1 METSTLVAT
10 PVASDLTADRWRR
23 DRLFYGGFTAGAI
36 AVVFAGFGRTYY
48 LGALTNS
55 APLPPLVHLHAAV
68 YSAWMV
74 LFAVQA
80 SLVAARRVSM
90 HRRLGAMSVILAIAM
105 VAAGWVVSIDGA
117 RTGWAGPREPR
128 DAAEALRFLAVPIGD
143 LIVFTGFYSAA
154 LYFRR
159 IPDTHKRLMV
169 LAMVGG
175 VLPPAL
181 GRLPITA
188 AIIATFGLLLAGP
201 VYDRVSCGRIQHAYI
216 WGVPIVFASLPLRF
230 AIARTEAW
238 RQFAQWVI
246 S

>member
-1 METSTLVAT
+1 METSTLVAA
-10 PVASDLTADRWRR
+10 PVAPESKADRWRR
-23 DRLFYGGFTAGAI
+23 DRLFYGGFTAATI

-48 LGALTNS
+48 LGAFTNS
-55 APLPPLVHLHAAV
+55 ATLPPLVHLHAAV

-80 SLVAARRVSM
+80 SLVAARRVRT
-90 HRRLGAMSVILAIAM
+90 HRRLGAASVILAIVM
-105 VAAGWVVSIDGA
+105 VAAGWVVSIQGA

-128 DAAEALRFLAVPIGD
+128 DAAEALRFLAVPLGD
-143 LIVFTGFYSAA
+143 VIVFSAFFTAA

-181 GRLPITA
+181 GRLPIAA
-188 AIIATFGLLLAGP
+188 AIIGTFALLLAGP
-201 VYDRVSCGRIQHAYI
+201 VYDRVTRGRIHQVYA

-230 AIARTEAW
+230 AIARTDTW
-238 RQFAQWVI
+238 RQFAQWVT